1 MESFLFIS
9 ILLTEKTQQVF
20 RSCLRLII
28 KLNIRNKLQHCEAF
42 PPVSYNYKQLHIKTF
57 KGFEDYYLA
66 NKFVYNINNTL

>member
-9 ILLTEKTQQVF
+9 ILFTEKTRQVF

-28 KLNIRNKLQHCEAF
+28 NLNIRKKSQHCEAF

-66 NKFVYNINNTL
+66 NKFV

>member
-9 ILLTEKTQQVF
+9 ILLTEKTQQDF

-28 KLNIRNKLQHCEAF
+28 NLNIRKKSQHCEAF

-66 NKFVYNINNTL
+66 NKFVCNINNTL

>member
-9 ILLTEKTQQVF
+9 ILFTEKTRQVF

-28 KLNIRNKLQHCEAF
+28 NLNIRKKSQHCEAF
-42 PPVSYNYKQLHIKTF
+42 PPVSHNYKQLHIKTF

-66 NKFVYNINNTL
+66 NKFV